1 MVFHRTPQVSPD
13 LGHQR
18 RWRVATPEQLKWLYG
33 VIEAIVVLN
42 LLDAVLTIFWVHT
55 GLADEA
61 NPLLHP
67 LVHHHAGLFIAM
79 KITLGAVGAWLLWQ
93 HRHRAFAVIGVF
105 AVFTAY
111 YAVFLQHLRL
121 ACLVALFI

>member
-1 MVFHRTPQVSPD
+1 VADPMIEA
-13 LGHQR
+13 
-18 RWRVATPEQLKWLYG
+18 ATPDQLKWLYG

-55 GLADEA
+55 GLAQEA
-61 NPLLHP
+61 NPLLQP
-67 LVHHHAGLFIAM
+67 LVHHYAALFIAM

-93 HRHRAFAVIGVF
+93 HRHRAFAVIGAF
-105 AVFTAY
+105 TVFTAY
-111 YAVFLQHLRL
+111 YAVLLQHLRL